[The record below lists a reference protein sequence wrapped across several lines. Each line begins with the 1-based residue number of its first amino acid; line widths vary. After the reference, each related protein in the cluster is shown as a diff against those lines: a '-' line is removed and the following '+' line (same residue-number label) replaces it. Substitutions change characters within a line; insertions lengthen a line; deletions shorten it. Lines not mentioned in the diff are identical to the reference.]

1 MARVLID
8 PELALAR
15 NRNEAQFDRYRN
27 WQWIKHLALA
37 DYVVPWAA
45 KLGSIARTIFIV
57 DLFAG
62 AATYKDAVTGS
73 THDGSPVI
81 FARLAR
87 RYGEDHPG
95 KTLRVICVE
104 RNRKNADAL
113 AKRVMVFGSL
123 VTVFRGAFSR
133 HTAQICAM
141 VGSAPAL
148 LLFDPIGLKPIA
160 AKTIQPLLHRKGK
173 TDIFMILHFKVI
185 HRTAGMLLPTGH
197 VDPNIPGAERAAA
210 MLDSVFGTHRWRMIA
225 KNPRID
231 SVEGRERAYLDLYF
245 EEVLGDRYRWCCA
258 YAVRSKYVSK
268 VQYWLVHASDHLDA
282 HLLMN
287 DEIVKL
293 EERLY
298 VKTHEGAGLLEGFTE
313 LEWESRIR
321 AEEERLKESLFALVK
336 SSSAG
341 MLTFG
346 ELRDVLLPE
355 FFGRVKQ
362 GAYSRVAKALVRE
375 GRLDRVRPLRAKL
388 ELSEHLSLPRP
399 SDTAATSAA

>member
-1 MARVLID
+1 MLID

-45 KLGSIARTIFIV
+45 KLGSIAQTIFIV

-81 FARLAR
+81 FARLAL
-87 RYGEDHPG
+87 RYGQDHAG
-95 KTLRVICVE
+95 RSLRVICVE

-113 AKRVMVFGSL
+113 AKRVEEFGSL
-123 VTVFRGAFSR
+123 VTVLRGAFSR
-133 HTAQICAM
+133 HVAQICTTI
-141 VGSAPAL
+141 GSAPAL

-160 AKTIQPLLHRKGK
+160 AKTIKPLLHRKGK
-173 TDIFMILHFKVI
+173 TDVFMILHFKVI

-197 VDPNIPGAERAAA
+197 ADPTIPGAERAAA

-225 KNPRID
+225 KHPRID
-231 SVEGRERAYLDLYF
+231 SVEERERAYLDLYF
-245 EEVLGDRYRWCCA
+245 EEVLGGRYRWCCA

-298 VKTHEGAGLLEGFTE
+298 MKTYESAGLLEGFTE
-313 LEWESRIR
+313 IEWQSRLG
-321 AEEERLKESLFALVK
+321 AEEGRLAERMFALVK
-336 SSSAG
+336 SSSTG

-346 ELRDVLLPE
+346 ELRGVLLPE
-355 FFGRVKQ
+355 FFGRVKR
-362 GAYSRVAKALVRE
+362 GAFSRAAKALVRE
-375 GRLDRVRPLRAKL
+375 GRLDRERPIRAKL
-388 ELSEHLSLPRP
+388 EPSERLSLPRP
-399 SDTAATSAA
+399 SDAAAAPAA